1 MTEEAAV
8 SFLYFFIFDP
18 VFLPAIQFFHKRV
31 ERGEEATCFQINKV
45 SSGQQPRFK
54 TFSGEG
60 DLGTSDIYKEGI
72 YMVTSTEHH
81 PHSCRLA
88 TWTDRLGL
96 SCMLF
101 AHYIRSVKYA
111 SNIQLSV
118 CVCVCVC
125 VCVSTQSCPTLCD
138 SVDYSPS
145 SSSVQGISQA
155 KTLEWVA
162 IFHSRGSTQPRD
174 GTQVSCVSCTAGIFF
189 TAEPLGKPVTLSISI
204 IKYMYKYEFYAF
216 FSCDT
221 SSSIET
227 RTVSV
232 PFT

>member
-8 SFLYFFIFDP
+8 HFLYFFIFDP
-18 VFLPAIQFFHKRV
+18 VFLPAFQFFHKRV
-31 ERGEEATCFQINKV
+31 ERGEEAARFQINKP

-60 DLGTSDIYKEGI
+60 DLGTSNIYKEGI
-72 YMVTSTEHH
+72 YMVTCTERH

-88 TWTDRLGL
+88 TRTDRLGL

-101 AHYIRSVKYA
+101 AHCVRSVKYA
-111 SNIQLSV
+111 STVHSAWV
-118 CVCVCVC
+118 CVHPALFNSLRPRGLQPFKLLCPRDFPGKN
-125 VCVSTQSCPTLCD
+125 TQVGCHFPL
-138 SVDYSPS
+138 
-145 SSSVQGISQA
+145 QGINPTQ
-155 KTLEWVA
+155 
-162 IFHSRGSTQPRD
+162 GSNPSLLHT
-174 GTQVSCVSCTAGIFF
+174 FF
-189 TAEPLGKPVTLSISI
+189 TAEPLGKPVTLSITI
-204 IKYMYKYEFYAF
+204 IKYVCKCEFYAF

-221 SSSIET
+221 SSPIET

>member
-125 VCVSTQSCPTLCD
+125 VCVYPVVSDSLRLRGLQPFKLLCPRDFPGKNTGVGCHFPL
-138 SVDYSPS
+138 
-145 SSSVQGISQA
+145 QGIDPTQGWNPS
-155 KTLEWVA
+155 LLCLLHCRY
-162 IFHSRGSTQPRD
+162 IFY
-174 GTQVSCVSCTAGIFF
+174 C
-189 TAEPLGKPVTLSISI
+189 
-204 IKYMYKYEFYAF
+204 
-216 FSCDT
+216 
-221 SSSIET
+221 
-227 RTVSV
+227 
-232 PFT
+232 